1 MMYAQLWRFNGIP
14 HFNRGTSHISDPGF
28 VMRVWVMVCAA
39 MLVSLAGCGGGSTGS
54 LQSTPQFTPMPSTAC
69 GGGSAVHTGPA
80 GPSPVTALGVT
91 ARWAASD
98 NWQITV
104 NSTGQPKLYL
114 TISDDFK
121 PSWSQTGSMLTYFHA
136 LQYGN
141 TFDQWKTGL
150 CVIHADG
157 SQATALSTGAYADFN
172 PTWTRDGTNRIIF
185 NRYAVRGSTSND
197 IYLIS
202 PQGPVGSE
210 VLVSTPGNGYEWAF
224 SGLKDGRLFIDRVS
238 WSTGVAVASSFLL
251 TPNPSGAPKY
261 EEIKRPILST
271 QLWQKLS
278 VSPSE
283 TKVTYMLDGNGDM
296 SSYNDD
302 VLYYADFDA
311 KTLVVSNPVA
321 FTTYNLSQISE
332 YPSWSA
338 DESLIIYDSNKSG
351 VYQTYAYNLA
361 DKTTT
366 VLSDDTTVN
375 FQFADFENLPK

>member
-1 MMYAQLWRFNGIP
+1 MAGVP
-14 HFNRGTSHISDPGF
+14 ISMF
-28 VMRVWVMVCAA
+28 
-39 MLVSLAGCGGGSTGS
+39 LAGCGGSS
-54 LQSTPQFTPMPSTAC
+54 SDYQQQPTPPITPMPSTAC

-80 GPSPVTALGVT
+80 GPSPVGTPGVT

-98 NWQITV
+98 NYQITI
-104 NSTGQPKLYL
+104 NATDQPKLYL
-114 TISDDFK
+114 TYSDDFK
-121 PSWSQTGSMLTYFHA
+121 PSWSQTGAMLTYFHA
-136 LQYGN
+136 LHYGN

-157 SQATALSTGAYADFN
+157 TQATALSNGAYADFN
-172 PTWTRDGTNRIIF
+172 PTWTRDGTNQIIF

-202 PQGPVGSE
+202 PQGTVGSE

-224 SGLKDGRLFIDRVS
+224 SGLKDGRIFIDRVD
-238 WSTGVAVASSFLL
+238 WSTGQAVASSFLL
-251 TPNPSGAPKY
+251 TPNPGGTPTY
-261 EEIKRPILST
+261 EEITRPILAT

-302 VLYYADFDA
+302 VLYYADFDVN
-311 KTLVVSNPVA
+311 TRVVSNPVA
-321 FTTYNLSQISE
+321 FTTYDLSQISE

-338 DESLIIYDSNKSG
+338 DESLIIYDSNRSG
-351 VYQTYAYNLA
+351 VYQTYAYNPA
-361 DKTTT
+361 DGSTT
-366 VLSDDTTVN
+366 VLSDDATVN